1 MRRNEEEQGMILLQW
16 GKAVLMGGIAACL
29 VCGLFLLLASFG
41 ISSGFLKAGQGYQ
54 ITLVACVFGSFC
66 GGLFAIGHCPGRR
79 LFVGIAVGGVLF
91 LALLTC
97 GVLLYENFSLEN
109 GGIGIL
115 GGTLCGGAAA
125 GILAGGGKRRIP
137 SGKKKRGR

>member
-1 MRRNEEEQGMILLQW
+1 MRRNEEDQGMILLQW
-16 GKAVLMGGIAACL
+16 GKSVLMGGITAFLA
-29 VCGLFLLLASFG
+29 CGLFLMLASFG
-41 ISSGFLKAGQGYQ
+41 ISSGLLKAGQGYQ

-66 GGLFAIGHCPGRR
+66 GGLFAISHCAGRK
-79 LFVGIAVGGVLF
+79 LFVGLAVGGVLF

-97 GVLLYENFSLEN
+97 GILFLENFSLEN

-125 GILAGGGKRRIP
+125 GILAGGGKRRM
-137 SGKKKRGR
+137 SSTKKKRGR